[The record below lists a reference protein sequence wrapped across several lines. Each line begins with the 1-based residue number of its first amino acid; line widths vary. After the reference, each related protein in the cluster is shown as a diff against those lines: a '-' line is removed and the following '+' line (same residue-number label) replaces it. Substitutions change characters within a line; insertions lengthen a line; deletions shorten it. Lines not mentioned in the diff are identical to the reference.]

1 MVSKRI
7 LKVVSKDLF
16 KGSFKELK
24 ESVKC
29 VSMKFKNKVKGVSR
43 RFCNLVIARH
53 SLQLPEQKKGLFCLI
68 RGPRITV

>member
-29 VSMKFKNKVKGVSR
+29 VSMKSKKKVKGVSR
-43 RFCNLVIARH
+43 RFYNLVIA
-53 SLQLPEQKKGLFCLI
+53 
-68 RGPRITV
+68 